1 MTPLSNEKDIDIL
14 DRYIHGLSS
23 QEDTTEVEER
33 LHTDVSFRDTYNLLL
48 SVSEGTRVDGLSEKW
63 SQLRTIESNISE
75 DDGIATEQEPESNIT
90 ERKKK
95 RFPYI
100 RIAIAAIL
108 LFLIGMTAGKI
119 MKKNNEIVMPVAE
132 LEPYI
137 RHETIRS
144 SQKKQLLTDDQQM
157 AYNNYVLRDFRDAKP
172 LLKNLW
178 DNERDTL
185 ALYYLGISQWYS
197 GEENKAK
204 EILELPFY
212 KTYEKPY

>member
-23 QEDTTEVEER
+23 QEETTEVEER

-90 ERKKK
+90 EKKKK

-178 DNERDTL
+178 DNDRDTL

-197 GEENKAK
+197 GEESKAK

-212 KTYEKPY
+212 NTYEKPY